1 MPTTIPTAADDLRG
15 RRQALGLTQTD
26 VAIAA
31 SVSLAHVQNLER
43 GLRPKRSAALA
54 RLLDALS
61 CAEAGQSEAPGST
74 GAPRRVADGGD
85 HDEQ

>member
-26 VAIAA
+26 LAVAAN
-31 SVSLAHVQNLER
+31 VSLAHVQNLER

-54 RLLDALS
+54 RLRDALS
-61 CAEAGQSEAPGST
+61 RAEAGHS
-74 GAPRRVADGGD
+74 GGD
-85 HDEQ
+85 HAEP